1 MNVGILGSGF
11 GLYGY
16 LPAVAGLVETV
27 VLPRRYQATFE
38 AREDIGRFAKDIDWA
53 GDDEEVLRR
62 CDALIVGRRPADQVE
77 LVRRALSTYPAIDRF
92 LLEKPLAPD
101 PRQARQLLVDLR
113 EAGKHTRVGFTFRY
127 TPWAERLRGWLST
140 ADPTTPLSIDWR
152 FNAHH
157 YRTQLETWKRRPSQG
172 GGVLRFYA
180 IHLVALLAEFGYH
193 DVEWSSIRSSGE
205 DDDHR
210 WQARLCGPGL
220 PSCDLMVD
228 SKAAETRFLV
238 MAGSGP
244 GSTAPFAVA
253 FGDPFDEAPASA
265 LDRRVDVLTSLC
277 REFAKASP
285 PELPNWYARSV
296 DLWAAIE
303 AKTVRNS

>member
-1 MNVGILGSGF
+1 MKVGILGSGF

-16 LPAVAGLVETV
+16 LPAVAGLADTV
-27 VLPRRYQATFE
+27 VLPRRYQATLE
-38 AREDIGRFAKDIDWA
+38 AREDVGRFAKDVDWA
-53 GDDEEVLRR
+53 RDDEEVLGR

-127 TPWAERLRGWLST
+127 TPWAERVRGWLSA
-140 ADPTTPLSIDWR
+140 ADPAKPLSIDWR

-172 GGVLRFYA
+172 GGVVRFYA
-180 IHLVALLAEFGYH
+180 IHLIALLAELGYR
-193 DVEWSSIRSSGE
+193 DVEWSTIRSSEE
-205 DDDHR
+205 DDDER
-210 WQARLCGPGL
+210 WQARLRGPGL
-220 PSCDLMVD
+220 PPCGLTVD
-228 SKAAETRFLV
+228 SKAAETRFSV
-238 MAGSGP
+238 MAESKP
-244 GSTAPFAVA
+244 GSAAFAVSL
-253 FGDPFDEAPASA
+253 GDPFDEAPASA
-265 LDRRVDVLTSLC
+265 LDRRVDVLTGLC
-277 REFAKASP
+277 REFAQAAP
-285 PELPNWYARSV
+285 PKLPDWYTRSV

-303 AKTVRNS
+303 ATTVRNS